1 MLTCTSL
8 PTISVPSALRS
19 VIVTSAWLGP
29 CALGSSNEVFNG
41 SVVVVAARVI
51 VPLWGEVNE
60 PPSPPP
66 PPQLARARLASSSP
80 RVLPKNFMWC
90 LQAC

>member
-19 VIVTSAWLGP
+19 VIVTSAWLEP
-29 CALGSSNEVFNG
+29 CALGSSNEVFSG

-51 VPLWGEVNE
+51 VPL
-60 PPSPPP
+60 
-66 PPQLARARLASSSP
+66 
-80 RVLPKNFMWC
+80 
-90 LQAC
+90 